1 MSNPT
6 SKPSRPKPSFGDGG
20 RLSRL
25 TRRSATA
32 SAKRPKTVI
41 ALWVIFVF
49 GLFAVGMS
57 TGTKM
62 LAGNDQ
68 NIGESKAA
76 NARLAEAGLDDPAV
90 ENMMVATDDPAATRQ
105 VTEQLVASLRDAEN
119 VKQVGDPYEAG
130 GPLAD
135 GDRKALVQATLRGDP
150 EEALDHVDG
159 VLAAVDATEKANPEA
174 TINSIGP
181 GTVDKEFEKI
191 VEQDLRNAEMIS
203 LPITLLILLIAF
215 GALVAASVP
224 LMLGITSVIA
234 AIGGLA
240 LISQVFPAGDAS
252 ASLVVLLGLA
262 VGVDYS
268 LFYIRRE
275 REEREAGRGEEAA
288 LFATSATV
296 GRAIVISGITVIIG
310 LAGLAA
316 TGLPMFMS
324 MALSTMLVVLI
335 AMIGSLTVLPATL
348 ALLGDRINKGRIPGL
363 SKLGRP
369 RAGRSTTAKS
379 ALSMVPDSQMGFW
392 DRLARMVTRRPL
404 LAMVSAACVLGAIAV
419 PALGLKS
426 GESEYGLP
434 KDSEVMVALTQ
445 IEENFPGAPATTDL
459 VVTGSSLGGSEANSA
474 LEDLGGRALEVTGG
488 SGTPAVRVSDDGR
501 TALVRVPAPEVGPE
515 ENQRIVHE
523 LRDELP
529 ATLSQ
534 SLPGSQLKVTGE
546 TAETTDFGDRLDTV
560 TPIVV
565 GVILLLA
572 LILLIATFRSVP
584 LAFAV
589 VGLNL
594 LSMAATY
601 GVLVAVFQNTWAEGL
616 LDFTSSGTI
625 ASWVPL
631 NAFVILFGLSMDY
644 TILVLERIRESRR
657 VGRSPRAAAREGVAA
672 TAGTVTSAA
681 AVMVAVFAI
690 FPTLP
695 MIEMKMLGVAL
706 AVGILIDATIVRG
719 IALPAMVALLGERGV
734 KGPARSKRR
743 RSRPASA
750 SVREGRTTALPAW
763 GDDAR

>member
-1 MSNPT
+1 MSNST
-6 SKPSRPKPSFGDGG
+6 SKPVRSKPNFGDGG

-41 ALWVIFVF
+41 ALWLILVF
-49 GLFAVGMS
+49 GLFAAGMS

-62 LAGNDQ
+62 LTGNDQ

-76 NARLAEAGLDDPAV
+76 NAQLADAGLGDPAV
-90 ENMMVATDDPAATRQ
+90 ENMMVSTDDPAATRAA
-105 VTEQLVASLRDAEN
+105 TDDLIAHLRKEPD
-119 VKQVGDPYEAG
+119 VKRIGDPFEAQG
-130 GPLAD
+130 ALAD
-135 GDRKALVQATLRGDP
+135 GGRKALVQATLRGDP
-150 EEALDHVDG
+150 EDAVDHVGG
-159 VLAAVDATEKANPEA
+159 VISAVDATEADNPGV
-174 TINSIGP
+174 TVNSIGP
-181 GTVDKEFEKI
+181 GTLDKEFEKI
-191 VEQDLRNAEMIS
+191 VEEDLRNAEMIS
-203 LPITLLILLIAF
+203 LPITLLILLVAF

-224 LMLGITSVIA
+224 LMLGVTSVIA

-275 REEREAGRGEEAA
+275 REERQNGRGEEAA

-324 MALSTMLVVLI
+324 MALSTMLVVLV

-348 ALLGDRINKGRIPGL
+348 ALLGDRINKGRIPGVARFKRRRASRRAPTSGL
-363 SKLGRP
+363 SL
-369 RAGRSTTAKS
+369 
-379 ALSMVPDSQMGFW
+379 VPDNQMGFW

-419 PALGLKS
+419 PALGLNS

-434 KDSEVMVALTQ
+434 KDSDVMVALTQ

-459 VVTGSSLGGSEANSA
+459 VVTGDSLDSSESKAALTKLGTEAMQI
-474 LEDLGGRALEVTGG
+474 TGG
-488 SGTPAVRVSDDGR
+488 SGSPAVRVSEDGG
-501 TALVRVPAPEVGPE
+501 TALVRVPAPESGPQ
-515 ENQRIVHE
+515 ENQRVVHE
-523 LRDELP
+523 LRDDLP
-529 ATLSQ
+529 AGMEQ
-534 SLPGSQLKVTGE
+534 ILPASELKVTGE
-546 TAETTDFGDRLDTV
+546 TAETTDFGDRLDTA

-565 GVILLLA
+565 GVILVLA

-616 LDFTSSGTI
+616 LDFTSNGAI
-625 ASWVPL
+625 AAWVPL

-657 VGRSPRAAAREGVAA
+657 AGRSPRAAAREGVAA

-695 MIEMKMLGVAL
+695 MLEMKMLGVAL

-734 KGPARSKRR
+734 KGPARSRR
-743 RSRPASA
+743 RRPRTAPAS
-750 SVREGRTTALPAW
+750 SPEPRGGVPAW
-763 GDDAR
+763 SEDAS

>member
-6 SKPSRPKPSFGDGG
+6 LKPVSSQPNFGDGG

-32 SAKRPKTVI
+32 SARRPKTVI
-41 ALWVIFVF
+41 ALWLLLVF
-49 GLFAVGMS
+49 GLFAAGMS
-57 TGTKM
+57 TGTQM
-62 LAGNDQ
+62 LTGNDQ

-76 NARLAEAGLDDPAV
+76 NAQLIEAGLGDPAV
-90 ENMMVATDDPAATRQ
+90 ENMMVATDDPAATAA
-105 VTEQLVASLRDAEN
+105 VTRDLIANLRDDPD
-119 VKQVGDPYEAG
+119 VKRIGDPYEARG
-130 GPLAD
+130 SLAD
-135 GDRKALVQATLRGDP
+135 GGRKALVQATLRGDP
-150 EEALDHVDG
+150 EDAMDHVGG
-159 VLAAVDATEKANPEA
+159 VIEAVDRAAAANPEA

-181 GTVDKEFEKI
+181 GTLDKEFEKI
-191 VEQDLRNAEMIS
+191 VEEDLRNAEMIS
-203 LPITLLILLIAF
+203 LPITLLILLVAF
-215 GALVAASVP
+215 GALVAASIP
-224 LMLGITSVIA
+224 LMLGVTSVIG

-240 LISQVFPAGDAS
+240 LISQIFPAGDAS
-252 ASLVVLLGLA
+252 SSLVVLLGLA

-275 REEREAGRGEEAA
+275 REERQAGRGEEAA

-335 AMIGSLTVLPATL
+335 AMVGSLTVLPATL
-348 ALLGDRINKGRIPGL
+348 ALLGDRVNKGRIPGVARLKRRRADRRARVSGL
-363 SKLGRP
+363 SL
-369 RAGRSTTAKS
+369 
-379 ALSMVPDSQMGFW
+379 VPDKDMGFW

-404 LAMVSAACVLGAIAV
+404 LAMVSAACLLGAIAV
-419 PALGLKS
+419 PAIGLNS

-459 VVTGSSLGGSEANSA
+459 VVTGDSLNTAGSRAA
-474 LEDLGGRALEVTGG
+474 LAELGDQATEITGG
-488 SGTPAVRVSDDGR
+488 AGPSTVRVSGDGG
-501 TALVRVPAPEVGPE
+501 TALIRVPAPESGPQ
-515 ENQRIVHE
+515 ENQRVVHE

-529 ATLSQ
+529 ATATRI
-534 SLPGSQLKVTGE
+534 LPASELKVTGE
-546 TAETTDFGDRLDTV
+546 TAETTDFGDRLDAA

-565 GVILLLA
+565 GVILVLA

-589 VGLNL
+589 IGLNL

-616 LDFTSSGTI
+616 LDFTSNGAI

-631 NAFVILFGLSMDY
+631 NVFVILFGLSMDY

-657 VGRSPRAAAREGVAA
+657 AGRSPRTAAREGVAA

-695 MIEMKMLGVAL
+695 MLEMKMLGVGL

-719 IALPAMVALLGERGV
+719 IALPAMVALLGEHGV
-734 KGPARSKRR
+734 KGPARSRR
-743 RSRPASA
+743 RRLTPAGRPDARGPA
-750 SVREGRTTALPAW
+750 VPAW
-763 GDDAR
+763 GEDAR